1 MTVVVHCP
9 TCVAAFI
16 SHANALLVSLPNS
29 CNHRPTTESH
39 TAALQRCSR
48 MQMMMGERWND
59 GFDDYDPYNDEHDLS
74 INSVTRD
81 ETASITI
88 DDERKLNNGEE
99 AKPGAGNDDDDDD
112 DDDKGEL
119 CEIPLG
125 MESGWAKLGRSIL
138 PSWATAPNTCADD
151 NLKSGDTVIRVM
163 VDEPNRDTTTVPRN
177 DNDSK
182 ADQVNDAVLV
192 EYEVERDEDE
202 QTLIEWE
209 AAKQLFHTQSTKAL
223 QGSDDRVRSEVRQ
236 RLRDSASIYLFRGM
250 RKKLLDKG
258 KRLIVYGSKQ
268 LVRMKGTA
276 EDASNVTTI
285 NDELMNNSTNLTMP
299 TIINIDKDESKAV
312 SDVDDMSESIDV
324 NDVTISND
332 ENVTM
337 SDDEVT
343 AIVRQDTR
351 RHRKR
356 IWKQPIETPIFSAL
370 ETKDITETTLWR
382 RRKWERRRRRAVVA
396 YGAVKNALLLFVVTF
411 LAGNVMNQ
419 FVDFNDD
426 GSIEIHFGKVLPSS
440 TTQTMS
446 PATQPSMSAPV
457 KSNYR
462 GSLFRAVVTPKKR
475 YYDIDGDR
483 AQALGLVSRAIK
495 RVGPAVVRLE

>member
-1 MTVVVHCP
+1 MASSFILFVVVAMTVVVHCP

-16 SHANALLVSLPNS
+16 SHSNALLVSLP
-29 CNHRPTTESH
+29 H

-48 MQMMMGERWND
+48 MRLTH
-59 GFDDYDPYNDEHDLS
+59 GFDDYDPYDDEHHLS
-74 INSVTRD
+74 INSVTRN

-88 DDERKLNNGEE
+88 ENEKKIYNGEE
-99 AKPGAGNDDDDDD
+99 SKPGAGDDDG
-112 DDDKGEL
+112 DDKGEL

-151 NLKSGDTVIRVM
+151 DVKSGDTVIRVM

-192 EYEVERDEDE
+192 EYEAERDEDE

-209 AAKQLFHTQSTKAL
+209 AAKQLFHTQTTNAL
-223 QGSDDRVRSEVRQ
+223 QGSDDRVRSEVQR
-236 RLRDSASIYLFRGM
+236 RLRDSASIFLLRGM
-250 RKKLLDKG
+250 QKKLLDKG

-268 LVRMKGTA
+268 LVGMKGTV
-276 EDASNVTTI
+276 EDSSNMTTI
-285 NDELMNNSTNLTMP
+285 NDALMNNSTKLTVP

-312 SDVDDMSESIDV
+312 SAVDDMSESIDV
-324 NDVTISND
+324 NDVTISDD

-370 ETKDITETTLWR
+370 ESKDITETTQWR
-382 RRKWERRRRRAVVA
+382 RRKWERRRRRAVVV

-426 GSIEIHFGKVLPSS
+426 GSIEVHFGKVLSSS
-440 TTQTMS
+440 TT
-446 PATQPSMSAPV
+446 PV
-457 KSNYR
+457 KNNYR

-475 YYDIDGDR
+475 YFDMDGDR

>member
-1 MTVVVHCP
+1 M
-9 TCVAAFI
+9 AFI
-16 SHANALLVSLPNS
+16 SHSKAALIVSLPNS
-29 CNHRPTTESH
+29 CNHCPTTESH
-39 TAALQRCSR
+39 AAELQGCSR
-48 MQMMMGERWND
+48 MRLTPLGERWND
-59 GFDDYDPYNDEHDLS
+59 GFDDYDPYDDEHDQS
-74 INSVTRD
+74 GSSVTRN
-81 ETASITI
+81 ETAII
-88 DDERKLNNGEE
+88 AIEDERKLNNGEE
-99 AKPGAGNDDDDDD
+99 AKPGAGNGDDDDDD
-112 DDDKGEL
+112 DDDNGEL

-151 NLKSGDTVIRVM
+151 DLNSGDTVIRVM

-177 DNDSK
+177 DNDTK

-192 EYEVERDEDE
+192 KYEVERDEDE
-202 QTLIEWE
+202 QILLEWE
-209 AAKQLFHTQSTKAL
+209 AAKQLFHTQTTKAL
-223 QGSDDRVRSEVRQ
+223 QGSDDRVRSEVRR

-250 RKKLLDKG
+250 RKKLLDTG
-258 KRLIVYGSKQ
+258 RRMIVYGSNQ
-268 LVRMKGTA
+268 LVGMKGGIV
-276 EDASNVTTI
+276 ESSNVTTI
-285 NDELMNNSTNLTMP
+285 SDELMNNSTNLTMP
-299 TIINIDKDESKAV
+299 VEMMNIDKDESNAV
-312 SDVDDMSESIDV
+312 FVVDDKSESDVVNTVTTSDDDNM
-324 NDVTISND
+324 
-332 ENVTM
+332 TM

-343 AIVRQDTR
+343 TIVKQDTR
-351 RHRKR
+351 RHRRR
-356 IWKQPIETPIFSAL
+356 IWKDPVIETPIFSAL
-370 ETKDITETTLWR
+370 ESKDINETTLWR

-411 LAGNVMNQ
+411 LAGNLMNQ

-426 GSIEIHFGKVLPSS
+426 GSIEVHFGKVLSSS

-446 PATQPSMSAPV
+446 PATQSSLSAPV

-475 YYDIDGDR
+475 YYDMDGDR